1 MDETLFKKIAE
12 AVEKEWQ
19 MGGLSDGMYYEYALE
34 IAKRYF
40 SAQQANTDDGFRPCP
55 DWDEWI

>member
-12 AVEKEWQ
+12 EVELEWD
-19 MGGLSDGMYYEYALE
+19 MGGLSDGMYYDYALE

-40 SAQQANTDDGFRPCP
+40 STHQLNQP
-55 DWDEWI
+55 DPRGLGRVI